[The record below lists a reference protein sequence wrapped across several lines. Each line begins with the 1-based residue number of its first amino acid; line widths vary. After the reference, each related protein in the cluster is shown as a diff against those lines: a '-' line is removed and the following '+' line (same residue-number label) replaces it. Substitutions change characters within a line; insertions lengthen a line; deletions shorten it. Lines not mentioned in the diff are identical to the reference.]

1 MEQVIPVTK
10 GHSTYA
16 IFFRGNI
23 HTDGVRFL
31 TQQTDEFQLGVME
44 RKAGYEVK
52 PHMHPEV
59 NRALVGTSEFLY
71 VESGRMKVTVFD
83 EEWAVLAEEELT
95 SGEFLLFFRGG
106 HAVTML
112 EDTRLLEVKQ
122 GPYPGD
128 TAAKIF
134 RTAA

>member
-1 MEQVIPVTK
+1 
-10 GHSTYA
+10 
-16 IFFRGNI
+16 
-23 HTDGVRFL
+23 
-31 TQQTDEFQLGVME
+31 ME

-52 PHMHPEV
+52 AHMHPEV

-71 VESGRMKVTVFD
+71 VERGRMKVTVFD
-83 EEWAVLAEEELT
+83 EEWAVLAEEELI

-106 HAVTML
+106 HAITMM

-128 TAAKIF
+128 IAAKIF
-134 RTAA
+134 RPAA